1 MQNAHADHDERAR
14 YLRLIWGRCASYAD
28 CGRPTLQSLNN
39 CILQKR
45 NSWIGFFLSWQLCIV
60 LQARSASFAKR
71 LMPCQA
77 EEEVNQLAY
86 VQKHLPSL
94 LALLAESTEDG
105 ENDTKV
111 CNVLIKNLEFLF
123 YLNFVLKSA
132 AAFWFHGC
140 VKKWGWHDHLF
151 IHSRVVSTISYFAW

>member
-1 MQNAHADHDERAR
+1 M
-14 YLRLIWGRCASYAD
+14 
-28 CGRPTLQSLNN
+28 
-39 CILQKR
+39 
-45 NSWIGFFLSWQLCIV
+45 

-132 AAFWFHGC
+132 AAF
-140 VKKWGWHDHLF
+140 
-151 IHSRVVSTISYFAW
+151 

>member
-1 MQNAHADHDERAR
+1 
-14 YLRLIWGRCASYAD
+14 
-28 CGRPTLQSLNN
+28 
-39 CILQKR
+39 
-45 NSWIGFFLSWQLCIV
+45 
-60 LQARSASFAKR
+60 
-71 LMPCQA
+71 MPCQA

-132 AAFWFHGC
+132 AAF
-140 VKKWGWHDHLF
+140 
-151 IHSRVVSTISYFAW
+151 